1 MVTTVEYVR
10 HRIAPDDRKAFEKA
24 YAKASEALAAAPECI
39 DYELSHC
46 QEETDRYVLRIR
58 WTSVEDHL
66 QGFRKGDHFPAF
78 FAAIRPYVTAIEE
91 MQHYLATDVAGSGGA
106 GADEEAAAQPVDE
119 GAAAQPVGDAEHA
132 PDAPGTPTIHAWLG
146 GDAALNR
153 LTEVFYGHVLED
165 PVLAPV
171 FAGMDDEHPRHVAQ
185 WLAEVF
191 GGPEA
196 YTAEHGGHPH
206 MASRHLGRGITER
219 QRRRWVDLLQDSA
232 DEVGLPADPEFRAVF
247 LSYIEWGTRMAVL
260 YSGGNPPPVD
270 AADVPRWKWGQTPPW
285 QPAG

>member
-10 HRIAPDDRKAFEKA
+10 YRIAPDDQQAFEKA
-24 YAKASEALAAAPECI
+24 YAKASDALATAPECI

-46 QEETDRYVLRIR
+46 QEEPDRYVLRIR

-66 QGFRKGDHFPAF
+66 QGFREGEHFPAF

-91 MQHYLATDVAGSGGA
+91 MRHYLTTDVVGSGGA
-106 GADEEAAAQPVDE
+106 DPSGQADARPVT
-119 GAAAQPVGDAEHA
+119 DAKHA
-132 PDAPGTPTIHAWLG
+132 PDAPGTPTIHAWMG
-146 GDAALNR
+146 GDTALDR
-153 LTEVFYGHVLED
+153 LTEVFYGHVRED

-171 FAGMDDEHPRHVAQ
+171 FAGMDDEHPRHVAR

-191 GGPEA
+191 GGPSA
-196 YTAEHGGHPH
+196 YTADRGGHPH
-206 MASRHLGRGITER
+206 MASRHLGRGITEQ
-219 QRRRWVDLLQDSA
+219 QRRRWTDLLQDSA

-247 LSYIEWGTRMAVL
+247 LYYIEWGTRMAVL

-285 QPAG
+285 QPS